1 MTMADSDAALTA
13 LYQPRIREFSARVR
27 ADRRLEAP
35 SITVT
40 CRSPVCGSM
49 MTLDL
54 LVRDGILVALG
65 WKARA
70 CTLGMAS
77 LGIVS
82 RSGVGQTQDQIADAG
97 RRLCTVLRGQD
108 VDFPRAW
115 RDLSVFAAARGFPT
129 RFASIGLPFQAIAQ
143 GFAQQG

>member
-1 MTMADSDAALTA
+1 MADSDAALTA

-35 SITVT
+35 KITAT
-40 CRSPVCGSM
+40 CSSPVCGSM

-54 LVRDGILVALG
+54 LFCDGILVALG

-82 RSGVGQTQDQIADAG
+82 RSGIGQTQDQIADAG
-97 RRLCTVLRGQD
+97 QQLSALLQGQD
-108 VDFPRAW
+108 VDFPHAW
-115 RDLSVFAAARGFPT
+115 SDLSFFAAARGFPS

-143 GFAQQG
+143 GVTEQG

>member
-1 MTMADSDAALTA
+1 MADSDAVLAA

-35 SITVT
+35 DVTTT

-54 LVRDGILVALG
+54 CIRDDTLVALG

-82 RSGVGQTQDQIADAG
+82 QAAIGQTRDQIADAG
-97 RRLCTVLRGQD
+97 QQLSTLLQGQD

-115 RDLSVFAAARGFPT
+115 SDLSVFAAARGFPT

-143 GFAQQG
+143 GVAEQG

>member
-1 MTMADSDAALTA
+1 MADSDAALTA

-35 SITVT
+35 DVTVT

-54 LVRDGILVALG
+54 AIRDGILVGLG
-65 WKARA
+65 WRARA

-77 LGIVS
+77 LGIV
-82 RSGVGQTQDQIADAG
+82 RQVGVGQTRDQIADAG
-97 RRLCTVLRGQD
+97 RLLSTLLQGQD
-108 VDFPRAW
+108 VDFPSAW
-115 RDLSVFAAARGFPT
+115 SDLSVFTAARSFPT
-129 RFASIGLPFQAIAQ
+129 RFASMGLPFQAIAQ
-143 GFAQQG
+143 GFAELS

>member
-1 MTMADSDAALTA
+1 MADSDAELTA

-35 SITVT
+35 DVTVT

-54 LVRDGILVALG
+54 VLRDDTLVALG

-82 RSGVGQTQDQIADAG
+82 RAGIGRTRDQIADAD
-97 RRLCTVLRGQD
+97 RRLAALLQGQD
-108 VDFPRAW
+108 SDFPCAW
-115 RDLSVFAAARGFPT
+115 SDLSIFAAARGFPT
-129 RFASIGLPFQAIAQ
+129 RFASIGLPFQAISK
-143 GFAQQG
+143 GFAEFG

>member
-1 MTMADSDAALTA
+1 MADSDAALTA

-27 ADRRLEAP
+27 ADRRLQAP
-35 SITVT
+35 DVTTT

-54 LVRDGILVALG
+54 AIREGSLVALG

-77 LGIVS
+77 LGIV
-82 RSGVGQTQDQIADAG
+82 RQAGIGQTRDQIAEAG
-97 RRLCTVLRGQD
+97 RLLAGLLQGQD
-108 VDFPRAW
+108 ADFPPVW
-115 RDLSVFAAARGFPT
+115 SDLSVFAAARGFPT

-143 GFAQQG
+143 GFAELG